1 MNLYVDDNM
10 NKALLVTLL
19 RKAGHQVT
27 LPADVGTAGAT
38 DARHFVHAVTNAL
51 LILTKDHDDFED
63 LHLVVQVTKGQ
74 YPGILAIRQENDARR
89 DMKDRD
95 IVRAIGNL
103 ERAGVP
109 LADIFHVLN
118 YWR

>member
-1 MNLYVDDNM
+1 MNLYVDDNTC
-10 NKALLVTLL
+10 KALLVTLL

-27 LPADVGTAGAT
+27 VPFDVGTAGT
-38 DARHFVHAVTNAL
+38 SDARHLVYAVTHAL
-51 LILTKDHDDFED
+51 LVLTMDHNDFED
-63 LHLVVQVTKGQ
+63 LHLVVQATLGQ
-74 YPGILAIRQENDARR
+74 HPGILAIRLDNDTSR

-109 LADIFHVLN
+109 VVNEFHVLN
-118 YWR
+118 HWR

>member
-1 MNLYVDDNM
+1 MNLYVDDNTC
-10 NKALLVTLL
+10 KALLVTLL

-27 LPADVGTAGAT
+27 VPSNVGTAGVS
-38 DARHFVHAVTNAL
+38 DARHFLYAVTNAL
-51 LILTKDHDDFED
+51 LVLTQDHNDFED
-63 LHLVVQVTKGQ
+63 LHLVVQATHGQ
-74 YPGILAIRQENDARR
+74 HPGILAIRSDNDASR

-109 LADIFHVLN
+109 VADEFHVLN
-118 YWR
+118 HWR

>member
-1 MNLYVDDNM
+1 MNLYVDDNTC
-10 NKALLVTLL
+10 KALLVTLL

-27 LPADVGTAGAT
+27 VPFDVGTAGT
-38 DARHFVHAVTNAL
+38 SDARHLVYAVT
-51 LILTKDHDDFED
+51 HED
-63 LHLVVQVTKGQ
+63 LHLVVQATLGQ
-74 YPGILAIRQENDARR
+74 HPGILAIRLDNDTSR

-109 LADIFHVLN
+109 VVNEFHVLN
-118 YWR
+118 HWR

>member
-1 MNLYVDDNM
+1 
-10 NKALLVTLL
+10 LVTLL

-27 LPADVGTAGAT
+27 VPSDVGAAGVS
-38 DARHFVHAVTNAL
+38 DARHLLYALTNAL
-51 LILTKDHDDFED
+51 LVLTKDHNDFED
-63 LHLVVQVTKGQ
+63 LHLVVQASHGQ
-74 YPGILAIRQENDARR
+74 HPGILAIRSDNDASR

-109 LADIFHVLN
+109 VGNEFHVLN
-118 YWR
+118 QWR

>member
-1 MNLYVDDNM
+1 MNLYVDDNTC
-10 NKALLVTLL
+10 KALLVTLL

-27 LPADVGTAGAT
+27 IPSDVGTAGVV
-38 DARHFVHAVTNAL
+38 DARHLLHAVTHAL
-51 LILTKDHDDFED
+51 LVLTKDHNDFED
-63 LHLVVQVTKGQ
+63 LHLVVQATQGQ
-74 YPGILAIRQENDARR
+74 HPGILTIRLDNDASR

-109 LADIFHVLN
+109 VANEFHVLN
-118 YWR
+118 QWR

>member
-1 MNLYVDDNM
+1 MNVYVDDNM
-10 NKALLVTLL
+10 SKALLVTLL

-27 LPADVGTAGAT
+27 VPSDVGTAGVA
-38 DARHFVHAVTNAL
+38 DARHLLYAVTHAL
-51 LILTKDHDDFED
+51 LVLTKDHNDFED
-63 LHLVVQVTKGQ
+63 LHLVVQATHGQ
-74 YPGILAIRQENDARR
+74 HPGILAICLDDDASR

-109 LADIFHVLN
+109 VANEFHVLN
-118 YWR
+118 Q